1 MHKYTKAIA
10 AVMLTVAM
18 VLAASC
24 KKDDPNE
31 EFGEFDEININPEYV
46 PIDWNRA
53 NLLSSEDS
61 AGVYKIQFTDSV
73 PDIHVGSII
82 TIDLDTAVYYR
93 FVETVSVNGNTMRV
107 ATSEAYLTDIF
118 YNSGF
123 TLSTASEGRTKSK
136 STGMVFHPV
145 RAWQIDKH
153 GKYHALDVRAKG
165 NSRLTGEIWR
175 LPETNY
181 DNTVLFSGSNYTVML
196 EKMNFDLSLDLE
208 MNMNFGGRTVREI
221 VGDAVERYRSRAL
234 KITAELV
241 GRFSTEQKVRCD
253 IQGSCRYNP
262 DYDLWK
268 HNLFRPIPVR
278 FLVYGVPVVVTL
290 RADLFRQVELSAS
303 GEMHAYAG
311 FTDNAEGRV
320 GFKWEQTGG
329 MTPISSFNN
338 TFTLI
343 PPTVEGKGQVQAK
356 VWAFPRVSV
365 MLEDIIGPSFDFKP
379 YIADT
384 IRGGFREQMLGQSN
398 DYCAWSLDCH
408 AGMDA
413 SCGLSLRFMGYEI
426 ENYSTPNWNVI
437 DRKLYHS
444 PKKVVHAS
452 GRPTQG
458 QSAMVSFNI
467 YDQNYLFGR
476 EVLTPLSQIVKF
488 EANGQLSSEYGIARN
503 GTVSVTWTPTTNDV
517 LYAKLY
523 DPNGNVLAW
532 DTVKVPRDN
541 STGDWVDLG
550 LPSGILWATRN
561 VGATSPEDYGD
572 YFAWGETSPKSV
584 YDWSTYRYCNG
595 SYNTLTKYCSNSSYG
610 YNGFTF
616 TDNLTTLQAGDDAAT
631 ANWGGGARTPTATE
645 WRELINNTT
654 SQWTTQN
661 GVYGRRFTSSNGRS
675 IFLPAAGC
683 RWVSSLYDAGSYGF
697 YWSSSLSTSG
707 PSSAWGLDFDSGD
720 VSTDYYYGRYYG
732 LSVRPV
738 RSAR

>member
-1 MHKYTKAIA
+1 MHKYTKVLA
-10 AVMLTVAM
+10 AVMLTMAM

-31 EFGEFDEININPEYV
+31 GNGEFDEININPEYV

-73 PDIHVGSII
+73 PEIHAGSII

-107 ATSEAYLTDIF
+107 VTSEAYLTDIF

-123 TLSTASEGRTKSK
+123 TLSTAAEGRTKSK

-145 RAWQIDKH
+145 GAWQIDEN
-153 GKYHALDVRAKG
+153 GIYHALDVRAKG

-181 DNTVLFSGSNYTVML
+181 DNTILFSGSNYTVML
-196 EKMNFDLSLDLE
+196 EKMNLDLSLDLE

-413 SCGLSLRFMGYEI
+413 SCGLSLRFMGYEK
-426 ENYSTPNWNVI
+426 NYSTPNWNVV
-437 DRKLYHS
+437 DFKLYHS

-452 GRPTQG
+452 GRPRQG
-458 QSAMVSFNI
+458 QSATVSFDV

-532 DTVKVPRDN
+532 DTVKVPNDN

-550 LPSGILWATRN
+550 LPSGLLWATRN
-561 VGATSPEDYGD
+561 VGATSPTDYGD

-584 YDWSTYRYCNG
+584 YGWSTYRYCNG
-595 SYNTLTKYCSNSSYG
+595 SSGTLTKYCDYFSYG
-610 YNGFTF
+610 YNGFT
-616 TDNLTTLQAGDDAAT
+616 DNLNTLQAGDDAAT
-631 ANWGGGARTPTATE
+631 VNWGGGARTPTYAE
-645 WRELINNTT
+645 FLELQYNTT
-654 SQWTTQN
+654 SQWTSQN
-661 GVYGRRFTSSNGRS
+661 GVYGMLFTAPNGRS

-683 RWVSSLYDAGSYGF
+683 RLNGSPYDAGSNGYYMSSRLGPYPDEAWALELNDGAGYMLVHGDFLRCYG
-697 YWSSSLSTSG
+697 Y
-707 PSSAWGLDFDSGD
+707 
-720 VSTDYYYGRYYG
+720 
-732 LSVRPV
+732 SVRPV
-738 RSAR
+738 RSAH

>member
-123 TLSTASEGRTKSK
+123 TLSTAAEGRTKSK

-145 RAWQIDKH
+145 GAWQIDEN
-153 GKYHALDVRAKG
+153 GRYHALDLRAKE
-165 NSRLTGEIWR
+165 NSRLTGELWR

-181 DNTVLFSGSNYTVML
+181 DNTVVFQGNRYTVML
-196 EKMNFDLSLDLE
+196 EKWNLDLSLDLE

-221 VGDAVERYRSRAL
+221 FNDGKERYRSRAL

-253 IQGSCRYNP
+253 MDGSINYVSAP
-262 DYDLWK
+262 DVWK
-268 HNLFRPIPVR
+268 KDLFRPVYVR
-278 FLVYGVPVVVTL
+278 FIVGGVKIIVKLTS
-290 RADLFRQVELSAS
+290 DLYRQVALSAN
-303 GEMHAYAG
+303 GEIHAYTG

-338 TFTLI
+338 TFELI
-343 PPTVEGKGQVQAK
+343 PPTLEGKGDVQAK
-356 VWAFPRVSV
+356 VWVYPRVN
-365 MLEDIIGPSFDFKP
+365 LLLYGIIGPSFDFKP

-408 AGMDA
+408 AGLDA
-413 SCGLSLRFMGYEI
+413 CCGLSLRFMGYEVK
-426 ENYSTPNWNVI
+426 NYSTDNWNI
-437 DRKLYHS
+437 KDCKLYHS

-458 QSAMVSFNI
+458 QSATVSFNV

-488 EANGQLSSEYGIARN
+488 EADGRLSSEYGIARN
-503 GTVSVTWTPTTNDV
+503 GTVSVTWTPTANDV

-523 DPNGNVLAW
+523 DQNGNVLAW
-532 DTVKVPRDN
+532 DTVNVPRDN

-584 YDWSTYRYCNG
+584 YDWSTYRYSYCNSG
-595 SYNTLTKYCSNSSYG
+595 CLTKYCNYSSYG
-610 YNGFTF
+610 NNGF

-631 ANWGGGARTPTATE
+631 ANWGGGARTPTDTE
-645 WRELINNTT
+645 WQELINNTT

-683 RWVSSLYDAGSYGF
+683 RGDSSLSSAGSCGY
-697 YWSSSLSTSG
+697 YWSSSLDTSY
-707 PSSAWGLDFDSGD
+707 PRFAWGLIFYSDG
-720 VSTDYYYGRYYG
+720 VRADYYEYRLYG